1 LGLLK
6 RANYLFEGRQ
16 WASHM
21 GQVRECFLV
30 AVAFAEYCVRSRSTK
45 PELQMA
51 RTKKKIVRRAWTK
64 DDVRQLKTMA
74 KAKAGVTKI
83 SKSLKRTSG
92 ATSVMAT
99 KLGVSLSMRA

>member
-1 LGLLK
+1 
-6 RANYLFEGRQ
+6 
-16 WASHM
+16 
-21 GQVRECFLV
+21 
-30 AVAFAEYCVRSRSTK
+30 
-45 PELQMA
+45 MA
-51 RTKKKIVRRAWTK
+51 RTKKKIVRREWTK

-92 ATSVMAT
+92 ATSVMAA